1 MAKHLED
8 FGKDAKDLLSQ
19 DFISDGTIK
28 ITTQSKNSENVTM
41 KSTLSR
47 VIKKDKFVRE
57 IISATF
63 EPKYEDKVNNYDIN
77 GKITSN
83 NEYNGT
89 LVLKDYI
96 GSGSKMEIN
105 INKTTETIA
114 VSPTVSIKTDTIAGK
129 AKLNYPLSSVK
140 KSPVKFITEGS
151 FFIAPFLAGLGTTFT
166 MDTPKAAIDIEAV
179 VAYEEKNSQAAFRAK
194 HTLQSSLISFAL
206 SYFYKQ
212 PDAKT
217 TYAIEG
223 NTDSTFEKFDISLG
237 GDLKCDKYTTL
248 KAKGVLKH
256 SKKDTEIRSALA
268 LKQQICPSLLASF
281 GVDLNLPLLLG
292 QDLGEPHSFGVE
304 LKFDNK

>member
-1 MAKHLED
+1 VME
-8 FGKDAKDLLSQ
+8 LS
-19 DFISDGTIK
+19 K
-28 ITTQSKNSENVTM
+28 ITTQSKNSENATM

-47 VIKKDKFVRE
+47 AIKKDKFVRE
-57 IISATF
+57 IITATF
-63 EPKYEDKVNNYDIN
+63 EDKYEDKVNNFEIN

-89 LVLKDYI
+89 FVLKDYI

-114 VSPTVSIKTDTIAGK
+114 VCPTVSIKTDTIAGK
-129 AKLNYPLSSVK
+129 AKINYPLSSVK
-140 KSPVKFITEGS
+140 KSPLKLNAEGS
-151 FFIAPFLAGLGTTFT
+151 FFIAPFLAGFGTAFT
-166 MDTPKAAIDIEAV
+166 MDTPKTAIDIEAV
-179 VAYEEKNSQAAFRAK
+179 AAYEEKHYQAVLRAK
-194 HTLQSSLISFAL
+194 HTLQSSLINFAL

-217 TYAIEG
+217 SYAFEG
-223 NTDSTFEKFDISLG
+223 STDSTLEKFDVSVG

-248 KAKGVLKH
+248 KAKGVFKH
-256 SKKDTEIRSALA
+256 SKKDSEIRSGLA
-268 LKQQICPSLLASF
+268 LKQQICPCLLASF

-292 QDLGEPHSFGVE
+292 LDLGEPHSFGVE